1 MSRASWGPLLIELVR
16 EAVKAI
22 LLLQAVEP
30 RRPGRFP
37 FERKMHALVATIL
50 LGMAWLDTLDRNTEP
65 EPPHRQL

>member
-1 MSRASWGPLLIELVR
+1 MGAFLVELVP

-30 RRPGRFP
+30 RRPGGFL
-37 FERKMHALVATIL
+37 FEREMDAHMTAVL
-50 LGMAWLDTLDRNTEP
+50 LRMAWLDALDRNAEP